1 MGIITA
7 LFNQK
12 GGVGKTTT
20 CANLSAAIALKN
32 KKVLAVDF
40 DPQSN
45 LTSGFGINRKML
57 RNTIYHV
64 LVNDVNAR
72 DVIVK
77 TEIEGLDLLPANI
90 DLAGAEIEMSNLYQ
104 RETVLQRA
112 LSKVKNDYD
121 FIFIDCPPSL
131 GLLPIN
137 ALTAS
142 DNVIIPIQCEYY
154 ALEGVSQ
161 LINTVNLVKRSLN
174 IDLEVSGV
182 IMTMYDNRTNLSQQ
196 VYEEV
201 SNYFSTKVFRTIVPR
216 NVRLAE
222 APSHGMTIMQYDIK
236 SKGAEAYDKLADEI
250 INRMKL

>member
-32 KKVLAVDF
+32 KRVLAVDF

-45 LTSGFGINRKML
+45 LTSGFGINRKTL
-57 RNTIYHV
+57 KHTVYHV
-64 LVNDVNAR
+64 LVNDAEARNA
-72 DVIVK
+72 VIS

-90 DLAGAEIEMSNLYQ
+90 DLAGAEIEMSNLFQ
-104 RETVLQRA
+104 RETVLSRA
-112 LSKVKNDYD
+112 LSDIKDDYD
-121 FIFIDCPPSL
+121 CIFIDCPPSL

-137 ALTAS
+137 ALAAA
-142 DNVIIPIQCEYY
+142 DNVLIPIQCEYY

-174 IDLEVSGV
+174 TKLEVLGV
-182 IMTMYDNRTNLSQQ
+182 IMTMYDSRTNLSQQ

-201 SNYFSTKVFRTIVPR
+201 NNYFSTRVFRTIVPR

-222 APSHGMTIMQYDIK
+222 APSHGLTIMQYDVR

-250 INRMKL
+250 ISRLKI

>member
-32 KKVLAVDF
+32 KRVLAVDF

-45 LTSGFGINRKML
+45 LTSGFGINRKTL
-57 RNTIYHV
+57 KHTVYHV
-64 LVNDVNAR
+64 LVNDTEAKNA
-72 DVIVK
+72 VIS

-90 DLAGAEIEMSNLYQ
+90 DLAGAEVEMSNLFQ
-104 RETVLQRA
+104 RETVLSRA
-112 LSKVKNDYD
+112 LKDIKDDYD
-121 FIFIDCPPSL
+121 CIFIDCPPSL

-137 ALTAS
+137 ALAAA
-142 DNVIIPIQCEYY
+142 DNVLIPIQCEYY

-174 IDLEVSGV
+174 INLEVLGV
-182 IMTMYDNRTNLSQQ
+182 IMTMYDSRTNLSQQ
-196 VYEEV
+196 VFEEV
-201 SNYFSTKVFRTIVPR
+201 SNYFSTRVFRTIVPR

-222 APSHGMTIMQYDIK
+222 APSHGLTIMQYDAR

-250 INRMKL
+250 ISRMKI